1 MELKD
6 ILTTIVVIVIILLIY
21 YVSFAE
27 RKRQEKNVKKMQD
40 ELKKGDKVVTFSGL
54 SGVIT
59 EIEDD
64 RIIIETNPDKV
75 KLSIEKW
82 AIAGL
87 DDRDIK

>member
-27 RKRQEKNVKKMQD
+27 RKRQEKNVKKMQN

-54 SGVIT
+54 SGVII

-64 RIIIETNPDKV
+64 RIIIETNPDKL

>member
-75 KLSIEKW
+75 RLSVEKW

>member
-6 ILTTIVVIVIILLIY
+6 ILTTIVVVVIILLIY

-64 RIIIETNPDKV
+64 RIIIEANPDKI

>member
-6 ILTTIVVIVIILLIY
+6 ILTTIVVVVIILLIY

-54 SGVIT
+54 SGEIT

-75 KLSIEKW
+75 KLSVEKW

-87 DDRDIK
+87 DDRNIK

>member
-6 ILTTIVVIVIILLIY
+6 ILTTIVLVIIILIIY

-27 RKRQEKNVKKMQD
+27 RKREEKHIKKMQD
-40 ELKKGDKVVTFSGL
+40 ELKKGDKVVTYSGL
-54 SGVIT
+54 SGVII

-64 RIIIETNPDKV
+64 KIILETNPDKV
-75 KLSIEKW
+75 KLLVEKW

-87 DDRDIK
+87 DDREIK